1 MEGLA
6 RDEYDELEKE
16 VIDKSTDQ
24 DVIDMNEV

>member
-16 VIDKSTDQ
+16 VIDYSTDQ
-24 DVIDMNEV
+24 DVIDINEV

>member
-16 VIDKSTDQ
+16 VIDHSTDQ
-24 DVIDMNEV
+24 DVIDIKEV